1 MKNLTWQNPEQ
12 LFVAQVLINKVK
24 SKCCGIKAYKVNHY
38 YEHFT
43 PNSKLVKEI
52 VVDTRNLDCYRTFGI
67 YKKVYKRYNYNYQD
81 SVYYSYCQ
89 DSLMIE
95 YWVNENKDTV
105 CIHYI
110 NLNKA
115 K

>member
-1 MKNLTWQNPEQ
+1 MKKYILA
-12 LFVAQVLINKVK
+12 LIVMVVLALSAMIYNT
-24 SKCCGIKAYKVNHY
+24 YKVNHY

-43 PNSKLVKEI
+43 PHSKLVKEI
-52 VVDTRNLDCYRTFGI
+52 IVDIRNQDCYRTFGI
-67 YKKVYKRYNYNYQD
+67 YKKVYRRYNYNYQD
-81 SVYYSYCQ
+81 SVYYSYYQ
-89 DSLMIE
+89 DSLMTE
-95 YWVNENKDTV
+95 YWINENKDTV

>member
-1 MKNLTWQNPEQ
+1 MKKYILALIVMVVLT
-12 LFVAQVLINKVK
+12 L
-24 SKCCGIKAYKVNHY
+24 STMMYHTYKVNHY

-43 PNSKLVKEI
+43 PHSKLVKEI
-52 VVDTRNLDCYRTFGI
+52 IVDTRNQDCYRTFGI
-67 YKKVYKRYNYNYQD
+67 YKKVYRRYNYNYQD
-81 SVYYSYCQ
+81 SVYYSYYQ
-89 DSLMIE
+89 DSLMTE
-95 YWVNENKDTV
+95 YWINENKDTV

>member
-1 MKNLTWQNPEQ
+1 MKKYIIAL
-12 LFVAQVLINKVK
+12 VAIAAAVLVFT
-24 SKCCGIKAYKVNHY
+24 GYHTFKVNHY

-43 PNSKLVKEI
+43 PHSKLIKE
-52 VVDTRNLDCYRTFGI
+52 VVIDTRNQDCYKTFGI

-81 SVYYSYCQ
+81 SVYYSYYQ
-89 DSLMIE
+89 DSLMTE
-95 YWVNENKDTV
+95 YWINENKDTV

>member
-1 MKNLTWQNPEQ
+1 MKKYIL
-12 LFVAQVLINKVK
+12 ALIVMVVFTL
-24 SKCCGIKAYKVNHY
+24 SAMMYYTYKVNHY

-43 PNSKLVKEI
+43 PHSKLVKEI
-52 VVDTRNLDCYRTFGI
+52 VIDTRDQDYYRNFGI
-67 YKKVYKRYNYNYQD
+67 YKKIYKRYNYNYQD
-81 SVYYSYCQ
+81 SVYYSYYQ

>member
-1 MKNLTWQNPEQ
+1 MKKYIL
-12 LFVAQVLINKVK
+12 ALIVMV
-24 SKCCGIKAYKVNHY
+24 ILALLAMIYHTYKVNHY

-43 PNSKLVKEI
+43 PHSKSIKEI
-52 VVDTRNLDCYRTFGI
+52 IVDTRNQECYRTFGI
-67 YKKVYKRYNYNYQD
+67 YKKIYRRYNYNYQD
-81 SVYYSYCQ
+81 SVYYSYYQ
-89 DSLMIE
+89 DSLMTE
-95 YWVNENKDTV
+95 YWINENKDTV

>member
-1 MKNLTWQNPEQ
+1 MKKYILALIVMVVLT
-12 LFVAQVLINKVK
+12 LSAMIYHT
-24 SKCCGIKAYKVNHY
+24 YKVNHY

-43 PNSKLVKEI
+43 PHSKLVKEI
-52 VVDTRNLDCYRTFGI
+52 VVDTRDQDCYRTFGI

-81 SVYYSYCQ
+81 S
-89 DSLMIE
+89 LMTE
-95 YWVNENKDTV
+95 YWINENKDTV